1 MSAIR
6 PDQGVDAAGGDSL
19 VRAAAKLTRTLNAPL
34 PAFFWGDLLGSTVL
48 GYLAVA
54 LACGGGAVEIR
65 LLAGAVA
72 ILALYR
78 AESFIHELS
87 HLKPGAVKGFS
98 AVWNLLVG
106 IPLLTPSFLYD
117 GVHNLHHAR
126 TRYGTAQDPE
136 YLPLAAMSPLIL
148 PLSVA
153 LAGSAPVM
161 LLIRFALLAPI
172 SALIPGLRRIVVE
185 RFSAL
190 AINPAFRRE
199 LPRGPQRRRWLLL
212 ETATSVWSIGVLG
225 GALAGLIPI
234 RVLLVCAAI
243 LSGIAMLNQIRT
255 LVAHLWE
262 SDGTPLSITEQ
273 YLDSVN
279 VPPPGWLPELWAP
292 VGLRYH
298 ALHHL
303 LPGIPYHR
311 LGEAHRRLTA
321 MLPAAMEFTRG
332 DHRGLMQNLR
342 RLAIATRRSAK

>member
-1 MSAIR
+1 MNR
-6 PDQGVDAAGGDSL
+6 PDQGVSEIGEESL
-19 VRAAAKLTRTLNAPL
+19 VRTAAKLTRTLSTPL
-34 PAFFWGDLLGSTVL
+34 PAIFWGDLLCSTVL

-54 LACGGGAVEIR
+54 LACGGGAIGIR

-87 HLKPGAVKGFS
+87 HLKPGAIKGFS
-98 AVWNLLVG
+98 VVWNLLIGV
-106 IPLLTPSFLYD
+106 PLLTPSFLYD

-136 YLPLAAMSPLIL
+136 YLPLTAMSSLTL

-153 LAGSAPVM
+153 LAGSAPV
-161 LLIRFALLAPI
+161 LLLVRFALLAPI
-172 SALIPGLRRIVVE
+172 SALIPRLRRIVVV

-190 AINPAFRRE
+190 TINPAFRRE
-199 LPRGPQRRRWLLL
+199 LPRGLQRQRWLIL
-212 ETATSVWSIGVLG
+212 ETATCLWSIGVV
-225 GALAGLIPI
+225 GAALTGLIPLH
-234 RVLLVCAAI
+234 VLVVCVAI

-255 LVAHLWE
+255 LVSHLWE
-262 SDGTPLSITEQ
+262 SNGTPLSVTEQ

-279 VPPPGWLPELWAP
+279 MPPPGWLPELWAP

-303 LPGIPYHR
+303 LPGIPYHQ

-321 MLPAAMEFTRG
+321 MLPANSHFPCG
-332 DHRGLMQNLR
+332 DQRGLLRNLR
-342 RLAIATRRSAK
+342 RLAIAARKSAT

>member
-1 MSAIR
+1 MNR
-6 PDQGVDAAGGDSL
+6 PDQGVSAIGEDSL
-19 VRAAAKLTRTLNAPL
+19 VRAAAQLTRRLNAPL
-34 PAFFWGDLLGSTVL
+34 PAIFWGDLLGSTAL

-136 YLPLAAMSPLIL
+136 YLPLAAMSPATL

-153 LAGSAPVM
+153 LAGSAPV
-161 LLIRFALLAPI
+161 LLLVRFTLLAPI
-172 SALIPGLRRIVVE
+172 SALVPRLRRIVVE

-190 AINPAFRRE
+190 TINPAFRRE
-199 LPRGPQRRRWLLL
+199 LPRGPQRRRWLIL
-212 ETATSVWSIGVLG
+212 ETATSVWSIGVVG
-225 GALAGLIPI
+225 AALAGLIPL

-262 SDGTPLSITEQ
+262 SDGIPLSITEQ

-321 MLPAAMEFTRG
+321 MLPAGLDFPRG
-332 DHRGLMQNLR
+332 DHRGLVQNLR
-342 RLAIATRRSAK
+342 QLSIATRRSAK

>member
-1 MSAIR
+1 MSVIR
-6 PDQGVDAAGGDSL
+6 PDQGIGATGEDTL
-19 VRAAAKLTRTLNAPL
+19 VRAAAQLTRTLNAPL
-34 PAFFWGDLLGSTVL
+34 PAIFWGDLLGSTAL

-54 LACGGGAVEIR
+54 LACGSGAVEIR

-98 AVWNLLVG
+98 VVWNLLIG

-136 YLPLAAMSPLIL
+136 YLPLAAMSPLTL

-153 LAGSAPVM
+153 LAGAAPAL
-161 LLIRFALLAPI
+161 LLIRFALLGPI

-190 AINPAFRRE
+190 TINPAFRRE
-199 LPRGPQRRRWLLL
+199 PPRGPQRRRWLIL
-212 ETATSVWSIGVLG
+212 ETATSVWSIGVVG
-225 GALAGLIPI
+225 AALAELIPLH
-234 RVLLVCAAI
+234 VLLVCTAI

-255 LVAHLWE
+255 LVAHLWA
-262 SDGTPLSITEQ
+262 SDGAPLSITEQ

-311 LGEAHRRLTA
+311 LGEAHLRLSA
-321 MLPAAMEFTRG
+321 MLPAGSHFPRA
-332 DHRGLMQNLR
+332 DHRGLVQNLR
-342 RLAIATRRSAK
+342 RLAFATRRSAK